1 MSKLR
6 EIVEDRQVCCAAVHE
21 AAKSGTQLSDR
32 TPTNPQ
38 VIHKE
43 KTFRKRLQHPPLK
56 SGTGFPGASVV
67 KKLLQRRRPSQ
78 LFSAHRLAPKAG

>member
-6 EIVEDRQVCCAAVHE
+6 ETVEDRQVCCAAVHE

-38 VIHKE
+38 VIQ
-43 KTFRKRLQHPPLK
+43 KTFRERLQHPPLK
-56 SGTGFPGASVV
+56 SGTGFPGGSGV

-78 LFSAHRLAPKAG
+78 LFSARRLAPKAG